1 MANNTV
7 QIQIRV
13 AWWVKW
19 YLYGVALTCQ
29 ITGMDF
35 DEAKVGRYIRRGLKA
50 CLSERP
56 IE

>member
-1 MANNTV
+1 MAKITATIEV
-7 QIQIRV
+7 RV

-19 YLYGVALTCQ
+19 YLHGVALTCQ

-35 DEAKVGRYIRRGLKA
+35 DEAKVGRYIRRGLKV

>member
-1 MANNTV
+1 MADNTV

-19 YLYGVALTCQ
+19 YLHGVALTCQ

-35 DEAKVGRYIRRGLKA
+35 DEDKVRRYICRGLKA
-50 CLSERP
+50 CLSERH